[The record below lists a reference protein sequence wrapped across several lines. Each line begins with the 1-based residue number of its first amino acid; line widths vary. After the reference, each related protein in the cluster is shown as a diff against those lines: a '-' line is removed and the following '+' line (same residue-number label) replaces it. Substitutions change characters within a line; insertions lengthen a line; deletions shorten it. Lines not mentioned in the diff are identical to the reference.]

1 MAETQQAARAP
12 AGATAGRRATA
23 DERSRAADEAELGK
37 VYDSRLM
44 ARLVR
49 YLGPYRRWL
58 ALAALLLL
66 AISALELAGPLLIKT
81 AIDRYLA
88 AADPAASGV
97 AAALPAEALS
107 GIDRIALLY
116 LLVLVASSALRYAQT
131 WALNLAGQRAMHD
144 LRLAIFQ
151 RLERQS
157 LSFFDRRP
165 VGALITRLTNDV
177 EALNEFLTS
186 GLLAV
191 VSDLLTLVGIA
202 VALLLLDWRLA
213 LVTFT
218 VLIPLV
224 VITNLVRQA
233 MRASFRAVRIRLGR
247 LNAFLAESLS
257 GIQVLQLFTREDRT
271 RGEFRARDTDYLQAN
286 LRSVFYFSLFFP
298 VVSLLSAV
306 AIALVI
312 WYGGSQVL
320 LGVLTFGGLVAFIQ
334 YVERFFGPIRDLAE
348 KINIL
353 QAAMAASE
361 RIFELL
367 DEPVAIQDAPDAVE
381 PPPFQGR
388 IEFEDVWFAYEDENW
403 VLRGLSF
410 SVQPGERVAL
420 VGATGAGKTSIISL
434 LSRLYEP
441 RRGRILLDG
450 VDVRRYRQADLRRRL
465 AVVLQDP
472 FLFAG
477 TVARNIRL
485 LNEEIDD
492 ARLRW
497 AAEYVNAAPV
507 IARLPDGYET
517 TIHERGAGLSVGQK
531 QLIAFARAIATQPEA
546 VLVLDEATS
555 SIDSE
560 TEAAIQDALLKLM
573 AGRTSVII
581 AHRLSTIRHADRI
594 LVLHHGRLIEQG
606 SHASLLAQGGQYTR
620 LYELLYEA
628 NAGLALNNQS

>member
-1 MAETQQAARAP
+1 MAKTPPPGGTPP
-12 AGATAGRRATA
+12 ATTNGRRPSP
-23 DERSRAADEAELGK
+23 DERFRAADDPELGK
-37 VYDSRLM
+37 VYDRRLM

-58 ALAALLLL
+58 ALAALLLVV
-66 AISALELAGPLLIKT
+66 ISALELVGPLLIKT

-88 AADPAASGV
+88 VASPGSTV
-97 AAALPAEALS
+97 SAPPTDALS
-107 GIDRIALLY
+107 GIDQIALLY
-116 LLVLVASSALRYAQT
+116 LLVLIASFGLRYVQT
-131 WALNLAGQRAMHD
+131 LALNLAGQRAMHD

-191 VSDLLTLVGIA
+191 VSDLLILVGIA

-213 LVTFT
+213 LLTFS

-224 VITNLVRQA
+224 VLTNRLRRS
-233 MRASFRAVRIRLGR
+233 MRRAFRAIRTRLGR
-247 LNAFLAESLS
+247 LNAYLAESIS

-271 RGEFRARDTDYLQAN
+271 RREFHALDTDYLQAN

-298 VVSLLSAV
+298 IVSLLSAT
-306 AIALVI
+306 ATALII

-320 LGVLTFGGLVAFIQ
+320 VGALTFGGVVAFIQ
-334 YVERFFGPIRDLAE
+334 YVERFFIPIRDLAE

-367 DEPVAIQDAPDAVE
+367 DEPLAIQDAPDALE
-381 PPPFQGR
+381 PPPFEGR
-388 IEFEDVWFAYEDENW
+388 IEFEDVWFAYDDDNW
-403 VLRGLSF
+403 VLRGLTF
-410 SVQPGERVAL
+410 TVQPGERVAL

-434 LSRLYEP
+434 LSRFYEP
-441 RRGRILLDG
+441 QRGRILLDG
-450 VDVRRYRQADLRRRL
+450 VDVRQYRQADLRRRL

-485 LNEEIDD
+485 LNDEIDD

-497 AAEYVNAAPV
+497 AAEYVNAAPF
-507 IARLPDGYET
+507 IARLPEGYDTEV
-517 TIHERGAGLSVGQK
+517 HERGAGLSVGQK

-560 TEAAIQDALLKLM
+560 TEAAIQDALAKLM

-581 AHRLSTIRHADRI
+581 AHRLSTIRNVDRI
-594 LVLHHGRLIEQG
+594 LVLHHGRLVEQG
-606 SHASLLAQGGQYTR
+606 THASLLAHGGHYAR

-628 NAGLALNNQS
+628 GPGLALDRPR